1 MKEKVLQQSH
11 WQTQHNRGN
20 KISDLE
26 DRLAEMTQIETQRN
40 KEGGKNRAPK
50 SYEIVSNW
58 STIELGSTPGLGRS
72 PGEGNGYPLQDSG
85 LENSMDCIILGV
97 AESDTTEQVSLSLSC
112 VIGIPEREEIDTDMK
127 ELSEEIMPKNFT
139 KIIKYTDPKGSENS
153 KQYKHQT
160 KTIKHI

>member
-40 KEGGKNRAPK
+40 KESGKNRAPK

-72 PGEGNGYPLQDSG
+72 PGEGNGYPLQDSC
-85 LENSMDCIILGV
+85 LENFMGCIHGLTKNETRLSDFHFLSFLEPDILK
-97 AESDTTEQVSLSLSC
+97 SSHSS
-112 VIGIPEREEIDTDMK
+112 
-127 ELSEEIMPKNFT
+127 
-139 KIIKYTDPKGSENS
+139 
-153 KQYKHQT
+153 
-160 KTIKHI
+160 